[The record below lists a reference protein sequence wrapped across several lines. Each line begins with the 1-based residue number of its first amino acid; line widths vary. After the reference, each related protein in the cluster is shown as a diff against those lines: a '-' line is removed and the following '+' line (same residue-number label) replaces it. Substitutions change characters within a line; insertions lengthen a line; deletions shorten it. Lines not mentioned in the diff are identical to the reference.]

1 MKVLLV
7 GANGYI
13 GSALFAK
20 LQEKGIAVTGID
32 NLLRPHETLHS
43 THFTNLSY
51 QNADRYFLDE
61 FTDCVWLAGHS
72 SVTASINDTQ
82 GALRNNLFDLIA
94 FRSLFRGRF
103 IYASSGSVYS
113 REDVEMATEETPSMP
128 PSNTYDY
135 TKICFDYFMRAA
147 NEKAVGLRFG
157 TVNGCSTRLRSD
169 LIINAMTASALASGE
184 LNLSN
189 PDSYRPILWIE
200 DLIEGVLAILASDI
214 EDGIFNMCSF
224 NDNIGG
230 IAEKVSLIT
239 GATINKKPASP
250 TYNFMMSNKLF
261 EDTFDFEFIGDME
274 KIVSSLKAE
283 LI

>member
-1 MKVLLV
+1 MNVLLV

-13 GSALFAK
+13 GSAFFAK
-20 LQEKGIAVTGID
+20 LLESGIAVTGID
-32 NLLRPHETLHS
+32 NLLRPIES
-43 THFTNLSY
+43 TVPTYITKLAY
-51 QNADRYFLDE
+51 QNADRYFLDQ

-113 REDVEMATEETPSMP
+113 REDVEMATEKTPSMP

-135 TKICFDYFMRAA
+135 TKICFDYFMSAA

-157 TVNGCSTRLRSD
+157 TVNGFSSRLRSE
-169 LIINAMTASALASGE
+169 LMVNAMTASALATGE

-189 PDSYRPILWIE
+189 PGSYRPILWID
-200 DLIEGVLAILASDI
+200 DLIEGIISILASDI
-214 EDGIFNMCSF
+214 DDGIFNMCSF

-239 GATINKKPASP
+239 GATISIKPPSP

-261 EDTFDFEFIGDME
+261 EDTFEFEFVGDVE
-274 KIVSSLKAE
+274 KIVSSLRVE
-283 LI
+283 G